1 MISYKDLYN
10 KILDDLKDLIIVMK
24 YYYFWVSSTCNCQKN
39 EYISSKTF
47 DGILSFNYTSIYPK
61 VYGKD
66 VDCCFIHGCVGEDID
81 ERDCNMVLGF
91 DDAFLEE
98 NIAPEIIP
106 FEKYYQ
112 RIVNRND
119 NRYFRWLEQMEK
131 SYVNNVYI
139 FGHSLGAT
147 DGDVLKKFIEC
158 NNTKVYI
165 YYLDEVDR
173 ANKIRNLA
181 VILGRDKL
189 IELTSGENPIIVF
202 ETDGNY

>member
-1 MISYKDLYN
+1 MSIIAWVNTIASSLLWTNIKLKYQNTKV
-10 KILDDLKDLIIVMK
+10 IL
-24 YYYFWVSSTCNCQKN
+24 
-39 EYISSKTF
+39 
-47 DGILSFNYTSIYPK
+47 
-61 VYGKD
+61 
-66 VDCCFIHGCVGEDID
+66 
-81 ERDCNMVLGF
+81 
-91 DDAFLEE
+91 
-98 NIAPEIIP
+98 
-106 FEKYYQ
+106 
-112 RIVNRND
+112 
-119 NRYFRWLEQMEK
+119 
-131 SYVNNVYI
+131 
-139 FGHSLGAT
+139 